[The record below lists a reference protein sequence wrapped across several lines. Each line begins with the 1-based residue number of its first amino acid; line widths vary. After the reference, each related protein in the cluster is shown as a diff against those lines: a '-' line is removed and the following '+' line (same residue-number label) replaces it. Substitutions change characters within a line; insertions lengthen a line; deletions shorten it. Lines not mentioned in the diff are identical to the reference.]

1 MFCVNTSHP
10 QFKVLLEQ
18 TGLHPDLLKAEV
30 SIWMDQNNSDSFP
43 TMEELQLSQMT
54 ASERAMDPMAEW
66 INEFDTLEELTYI
79 INNLTEEKYHE
90 MKPYIDHN
98 YEIAFH
104 DNLSNKIDIFFKE
117 LIELNNL

>member
-43 TMEELQLSQMT
+43 TIEDLQLAQMT

-66 INEFDTLEELTYI
+66 
-79 INNLTEEKYHE
+79 
-90 MKPYIDHN
+90 
-98 YEIAFH
+98 
-104 DNLSNKIDIFFKE
+104 LS
-117 LIELNNL
+117 